1 MKRTLFLL
9 LLLPLFYS
17 VQAQEGVPLGDL
29 MYSENYFDDLEGALA
44 NKEKCFY
51 LDLAMQHP
59 KLKTVPVEVY
69 QLTQLRKLDVV
80 FNQVRDVPDGIKAL
94 TQLEEIDLEGNAWL
108 TKVSPELAELK
119 NLKKV
124 NVKATGL
131 SSKQIEEIKSWVPEG
146 CEVLSG
152 K

>member
-1 MKRTLFLL
+1 M
-9 LLLPLFYS
+9 LLPLLFIS
-17 VQAQEGVPLGDL
+17 LGLQAQEGVPLSDL
-29 MYSENYFDDLEGALA
+29 MYSEHYFDNLEEALA
-44 NKEKCFY
+44 EPDKCFY

-69 QLTQLRKLDVV
+69 QLTKLRKLDVV

-94 TQLEEIDLEGNAWL
+94 TELEEIDLEGNAWL

-124 NVKATGL
+124 NVKSTGL
-131 SSKQIEEIKSWVPEG
+131 SAKQIEEIKSWVPEG